1 MYSLNHMVGLYII
14 QMFVLNSIPKSSM
27 FSVKYPGLP
36 GLAVA
41 GIFSGS
47 LSTVSSA
54 INSLAA
60 VTLEDY
66 IRPIYTVPEQKVI
79 HSLSIVSSAINS
91 LAAVTMENYIRPL
104 YTVPEQKVILL
115 PLHCLLPLAAVTL
128 EDYIRS
134 LQTIPEQKVI
144 PLPLH
149 YLLRHQLT
157 RHCHLGGLHQTPLHC
172 P

>member
-1 MYSLNHMVGLYII
+1 MAGPYII
-14 QMFVLNSIPKSSM
+14 LIFVLNSILKCSM

-66 IRPIYTVPEQKVI
+66 IRPLYTVPEQKVI
-79 HSLSIVSSAINS
+79 HSLSTASSAINS
-91 LAAVTMENYIRPL
+91 LSPPSPWRTTSGPS
-104 YTVPEQKVILL
+104 TS
-115 PLHCLLPLAAVTL
+115 
-128 EDYIRS
+128 S
-134 LQTIPEQKVI
+134 LN
-144 PLPLH
+144 
-149 YLLRHQLT
+149 R
-157 RHCHLGGLHQTPLHC
+157 R
-172 P
+172 

>member
-1 MYSLNHMVGLYII
+1 
-14 QMFVLNSIPKSSM
+14 M

-66 IRPIYTVPEQKVI
+66 IRPLYTVPEQKVI
-79 HSLSIVSSAINS
+79 HSLSTVSSAINS
-91 LAAVTMENYIRPL
+91 LAAVTLEGYIRPLYSVPEQKVIPLPLHCLLHNQLSRRRRVTLEDYIRPL
-104 YTVPEQKVILL
+104 YTVPEQKVISPSLL
-115 PLHCLLPLAAVTL
+115 STSPSTPSPPSPWRTTS
-128 EDYIRS
+128 DPSTPS
-134 LQTIPEQKVI
+134 LN
-144 PLPLH
+144 
-149 YLLRHQLT
+149 R
-157 RHCHLGGLHQTPLHC
+157 R
-172 P
+172 